1 MSTNTPLTIA
11 FDARFFN
18 EAGPGRYVKNL
29 LSHLEQLDTLNT
41 YYVLL
46 KANSY
51 DDYKPTKP
59 NFIKVKADYTW
70 YSFKE
75 QTFFLLKLITL
86 KPDILYVPHFNIPI
100 FYPKVLIT
108 AIPDI
113 IMHTFSTEK
122 GTTLPKSYFKFKK
135 LVYKLVTKWAVFRSS
150 YILVPSHATEH
161 DITTVF
167 GPQVAKKV
175 ILAPEGIDPDINTLN
190 TCKDYMSL
198 LTKLKITQTYIL
210 YVGSMY
216 EHKNLLR
223 LIDAYEIASKQGL
236 NHVLV
241 LAGKADK
248 FSKRI
253 ADYVADKRLT
263 SKILLP
269 GQQGRLTDQEMN
281 TLRQHCE
288 YYVFPSLKE
297 GFSLTPLECMVF
309 DKPCVLSAIPC
320 HKEIYG
326 DSVIYFNPFEIND
339 IAEKMLKLDADTDLK
354 VALITKGKELLKH
367 YSWHQTAQ
375 LTLATFNKFLKNS

>member
-41 YYVLL
+41 YYVLV

-167 GPQVAKKV
+167 GPQVANKV
-175 ILAPEGIDPDINTLN
+175 ILAPEGIDPDINIHN
-190 TCKDYMSL
+190 TCKDHMSL

-253 ADYVADKRLT
+253 ADYVADKHLT

-354 VALITKGKELLKH
+354 VALIDKGKELLKH

>member
-253 ADYVADKRLT
+253 ADYVADKHLT
-263 SKILLP
+263 SKILIP

-339 IAEKMLKLDADTDLK
+339 IVEKMLKLDIDTDLK